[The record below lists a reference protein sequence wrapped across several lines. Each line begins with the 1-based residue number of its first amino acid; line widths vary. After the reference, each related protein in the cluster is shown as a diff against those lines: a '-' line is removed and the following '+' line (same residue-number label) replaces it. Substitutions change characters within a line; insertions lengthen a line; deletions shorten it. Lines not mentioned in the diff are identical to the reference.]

1 MRDRPTPSLDRRLFL
16 AGAAALA
23 AAPRVM
29 AAEADI
35 APRAFTD
42 AALGRPLPYIAHS
55 TAGVGPG
62 SPIVY
67 LLHGHGGSEW
77 SWVRAGAALETAEAL
92 VATGE
97 LPPLHLVLPGV
108 GNSWYVDSER
118 HGPVATTLLDGLMPA
133 LEAELAVDTDRRG
146 LIGLSMGGFGTLH
159 LGLRE
164 PERFRLLGALSP
176 AVFEP
181 DAAFPDIQLNLF
193 AGAFG
198 EPFDPS
204 LFAAADPF
212 NRIPLAAAAARPPH
226 FYLAAG
232 ADDYFGLEIGTFAF
246 YRALDEAGVT
256 AQVRILDGQHDWAFW
271 RDQLPATLRRFAAAI
286 AA

>member
-1 MRDRPTPSLDRRLFL
+1 MRDCPATSFDRRFFL
-16 AGAAALA
+16 AGAASLA
-23 AAPRVM
+23 VGTGAIAAK
-29 AAEADI
+29 AEI
-35 APRAFTD
+35 EPRAF
-42 AALGRPLPYIAHS
+42 AGAGLGRPLPYIAHA
-55 TAGVGPG
+55 TPGAGPG

-67 LLHGHGGSEW
+67 LLHGHGGDEW

-92 VATGE
+92 VAQGE

-133 LEAELAVDTDRRG
+133 LEAELAVDPDRRG

-164 PERFRLLGALSP
+164 PERFRYLGALSP

-181 DAAFPDIQLNLF
+181 DAAFPDIQLGLF

-212 NRIPLAAAAARPPH
+212 NRIPLAAAASRPPE
-226 FYLAAG
+226 FYLATG

-246 YRALDEAGVT
+246 YRALEEAGVP

-271 RDQLPATLRRFAAAI
+271 RAQLPTALRRFAAAI
-286 AA
+286 AG